1 MSRTCLAS
9 SLLAAL
15 VVTLALCLPVRA
27 DATGHVA
34 TAIEPADPEIRLPL
48 TGDALVRRTATV
60 ALQAGPNLLAFP
72 FGRLEIPL
80 DTLEL
85 EVVSPAEGV
94 TIADTFIT
102 PDARDTVQWV
112 LSADEACEATLAVAH
127 PLKGIEWRVE
137 YTATMHRE
145 AEALSVGADI
155 VLTNKSKLEFPAARL
170 ELPTGGRVSTAL
182 RQNDTFQL
190 PAFTAEAVPYRS
202 LFIYD
207 PARFGGTVTAVLR
220 VLRDRDD
227 PFSTGPLPAGKVRIY
242 APGQP
247 AAYVGEDAFGYLPPR
262 ESVDLKLGPVPDVT
276 VARKLVKSTQVE
288 VRSDVRNKLVL
299 FHQDDEV
306 EFEVKNLRRA
316 SLVLHVRDRIEGD
329 WTILRHSLPFE
340 RIDAATVEFVIPLGA
355 GETRKLGYTA
365 RRHNLQP

>member
-1 MSRTCLAS
+1 MSRTCLAVS
-9 SLLAAL
+9 RLLALAFAL
-15 VVTLALCLPVRA
+15 GLCLPLGA
-27 DATGHVA
+27 DDTGHVA
-34 TAIEPADPEIRLPL
+34 TALDLADPEIRLPL
-48 TGDALVRRTATV
+48 AGDALVRRTATM

-72 FGRLEIPL
+72 FGRLDMTL
-80 DTLEL
+80 DALEL

-94 TIADTFIT
+94 TITDTFIT

-112 LSADEACEATLAVAH
+112 LSAREPCEVTIVVAH

-145 AEALSVGADI
+145 AEALSIGADI

-170 ELPTGGRVSTAL
+170 EMPTGGRVSTAL

-190 PAFTAEAVPYRS
+190 PVFIADAVLYRS
-202 LFIYD
+202 LFVYD

-247 AAYVGEDAFGYLPPR
+247 AAYVGEDALPYLPPR
-262 ESVDLKLGPVPDVT
+262 ESVDLKLGAVPDVT
-276 VARKLVKSTQVE
+276 VARKILKSSQVE

-316 SLVLHVRDRIEGD
+316 PLVLHVRDRIEGD

-340 RIDAATVEFVIPLGA
+340 RIDAATVEFVVPLGA

>member
-1 MSRTCLAS
+1 MSRTLFTS
-9 SLLAAL
+9 SRLVAL
-15 VVTLALCLPVRA
+15 VVALGLCLPVGA
-27 DATGHVA
+27 DDTGHVA
-34 TAIEPADPEIRLPL
+34 TAVALAEPEIRLPPA
-48 TGDALVRRTATV
+48 GDALVRRTATV

-72 FGRLEIPL
+72 FGRLDIPL
-80 DTLEL
+80 DALEL
-85 EVVSPAEGV
+85 DVVAPAEGV
-94 TIADTFIT
+94 TISDTFIA

-112 LSADEACEATLAVAH
+112 LSADEEREATLAIAH

-145 AEALSVGADI
+145 AEALTVGADI
-155 VLTNKSKLEFPAARL
+155 VLANKSKLDFPAARL
-170 ELPTGGRVSTAL
+170 ELPTGDRVSTAL

-190 PAFTAEAVPYRS
+190 AVFAAEAIPYRS
-202 LFIYD
+202 LFVYD

-227 PFSTGPLPAGKVRIY
+227 PFSTGALPSGRVRIY

-247 AAYVGEDAFGYLPPR
+247 AAYVGEDTIGYLPPR
-262 ESVDLKLGPVPDVT
+262 ESVDLRLGPVPEVT

-306 EFEVKNLRRA
+306 ELEVRNLRR
-316 SLVLHVRDRIEGD
+316 SPLVLHVRDRIEGD
-329 WTILRHSLPFE
+329 WSILRHSLPYE
-340 RIDAATVEFVIPLGA
+340 RIDAATVEFVIPLAA
-355 GETRKLGYTA
+355 GETRKLAYTA
-365 RRHNLQP
+365 RRHNLEP